1 MNNFAGGY
9 AEFSSVDNVN
19 VNNNIGNVHF
29 TVDEL
34 LDFSREDETMTDT
47 FFNSLAGNSNDSSI
61 VKGVDSCNSSISGGG
76 DGQFNGNISCR
87 SFTDSQ
93 FSAAELC
100 IPYDDLAEL
109 EWLSNFVEESFSSDD
124 LHKLDFIATTTTTK
138 TAAVAAVTDN
148 SSSSVTTT
156 VSSTIHSSL
165 PPIFPSDVGV
175 VAPLLIFHRHNNK

>member
-1 MNNFAGGY
+1 MNNFAGSY

-100 IPYDDLAEL
+100 IPVKRFKFCMQFL
-109 EWLSNFVEESFSSDD
+109 EMCV
-124 LHKLDFIATTTTTK
+124 LDFSFPFLLRRRHKYA
-138 TAAVAAVTDN
+138 
-148 SSSSVTTT
+148 
-156 VSSTIHSSL
+156 STEFAWDFSY
-165 PPIFPSDVGV
+165 
-175 VAPLLIFHRHNNK
+175 LIMFVIYAKFGKCKLT